1 MEAPAPAAAAATMS
15 FRPRTFEVRGNLI
28 IKLNDSLGQDAT
40 IAAFDSAMAR
50 ARPGQRIVIDLTDT
64 PSGGNTTIARAILGW
79 FVRRPTFYQ
88 VHSLPAEERRTGIAR
103 QWVEQVL
110 PRAGKHHRGPV
121 TVRVGRW
128 TGSMGEGLAIG
139 FDAIGARVEGSR
151 MAGLLGAIYDHKL
164 DRSGQVIKFPTERLS
179 AVDGTPREKFVP
191 EAAAGRD
198 H

>member
-1 MEAPAPAAAAATMS
+1 MDRPVILFTESEGDFLIS
-15 FRPRTFEVRGNLI
+15 F
-28 IKLNDSLGQDAT
+28 NDSLGFDAT
-40 IAAFDSAMAR
+40 ISAFDSAMAR
-50 ARPGQRIVIDLTDT
+50 AKPGQRIVIDLTDT

-79 FVRRPTFYQ
+79 FVQRPTFYQ
-88 VHSLPAEERRTGIAR
+88 IHRLPAEERRSGIAR

-110 PRAGKHHRGPV
+110 PRIGKYHNGPV

-164 DRSGQVIKFPTERLS
+164 DKSGQVIKFPTERLS
-179 AVDGTPREKFVP
+179 HVNGTPREKFVP
-191 EAAAGRD
+191 KAVSSGR
-198 H
+198 